1 MDSLIGVQESAFES
15 KNALQHLTAIKT
27 QVDELCAKHSVKILC
42 FVEVGAPR
50 VSLTPYHQR
59 VFEEAVLAG
68 AAKHG
73 HSELSMVVVH
83 TKEMTMTNGPL
94 LRQIGPSLKA
104 SLQMLQAFAGR
115 LPPTPK
121 SWLQTRTPARSG
133 GEFQCEPCA
142 PINMEDG
149 RCNCTTYAGR
159 LGWLRC
165 EYMLTRDDLQSSRP
179 FCEMCSDLYEG
190 HNCECEC
197 KGCPLWRSY

>member
-1 MDSLIGVQESAFES
+1 MKRGPPQIRYLSLNQ
-15 KNALQHLTAIKT
+15 N
-27 QVDELCAKHSVKILC
+27 
-42 FVEVGAPR
+42 
-50 VSLTPYHQR
+50 SLTNLPTFKLLKYGPSLT
-59 VFEEAVLAG
+59 EAVLAG

-94 LRQIGPSLKA
+94 LRQVGPSLKA
-104 SLQMLQAFAGR
+104 SLQMLPAFAGR

-149 RCNCTTYAGR
+149 RCNCTTYSGR

-179 FCEMCSDLYEG
+179 YLYEG

-197 KGCPLWRSY
+197 KGCPL

>member
-50 VSLTPYHQR
+50 VGLTPYLQR

-83 TKEMTMTNGPL
+83 TKEMTMTNGHCDAE
-94 LRQIGPSLKA
+94 S
-104 SLQMLQAFAGR
+104 
-115 LPPTPK
+115 
-121 SWLQTRTPARSG
+121 AR
-133 GEFQCEPCA
+133 
-142 PINMEDG
+142 
-149 RCNCTTYAGR
+149 R
-159 LGWLRC
+159 
-165 EYMLTRDDLQSSRP
+165 
-179 FCEMCSDLYEG
+179 
-190 HNCECEC
+190 
-197 KGCPLWRSY
+197 